1 MLCSSAEQFG
11 QKRDAVPR
19 SRLVVS
25 FDDGGTPEAV
35 KPDTGSLIVSKPSA
49 ATGAAQLQ
57 FAIP

>member
-19 SRLVVS
+19 SRPVVS

-35 KPDTGSLIVSKPSA
+35 KARYRSLIVSKPTA